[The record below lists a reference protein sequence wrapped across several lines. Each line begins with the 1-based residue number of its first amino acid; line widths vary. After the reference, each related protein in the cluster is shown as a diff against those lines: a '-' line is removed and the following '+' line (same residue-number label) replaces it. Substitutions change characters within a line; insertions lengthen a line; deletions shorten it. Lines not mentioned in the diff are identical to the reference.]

1 MLTQM
6 QLRNLWLAVGWL
18 GVGLTI
24 YLSLTPSPPTLD
36 VEQGDKFQ
44 HLFGYAL
51 LMVWFA
57 QLALEPRRRW
67 VTAGLLV
74 ALGVGL
80 ECAQGFTT
88 WRTFSVFDMVA
99 NTLGVGVGWLLAP
112 PRLPSLL
119 GFSAIA
125 LQRLGIVQS

>member
-6 QLRNLWLAVGWL
+6 QLRNLWLAIGWL

-44 HLFGYAL
+44 HLFGYGL

-57 QLALEPRRRW
+57 QLAVEPRQRW
-67 VTAGLLV
+67 LTAGLLV

-80 ECAQGFTT
+80 ECAQSFTT
-88 WRTFSVFDMVA
+88 WRTFSFLDMAA
-99 NTLGVGVGWLLAP
+99 NTVGVGIGLLLAP

-119 GFSAIA
+119 GCSATV
-125 LQRLGIVQS
+125 LQHLGVVRR